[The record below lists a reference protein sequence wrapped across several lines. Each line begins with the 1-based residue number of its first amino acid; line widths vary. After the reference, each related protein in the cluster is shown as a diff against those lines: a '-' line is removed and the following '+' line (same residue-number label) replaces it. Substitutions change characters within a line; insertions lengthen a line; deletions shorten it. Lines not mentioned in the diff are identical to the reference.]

1 MSPTTTATGWTSWPR
16 STRGLGGAVKGAAG
30 HGLRG
35 AGSLLADVL
44 AEAAPRLRI
53 RDAAMLRVHHPGLS
67 DDEIA
72 DVLIRNAARTTA
84 AFGAAIGALAAVE
97 FAAPPTLLA
106 APVQLAAE
114 TLAVAAV
121 EVKLIAELH
130 EVLGQPAFG
139 TGSQR
144 GSAYLMSWV
153 RQRALDPKVGA
164 AGLTALLGVAAKREL
179 RTMLVRRAGR
189 SVTHAGPVPGRRG
202 RRRHRQPPG
211 DQVAGREG
219 DRRAARPAVLII
231 GLSGAGVTCALC
243 RHPFPSRRRT
253 RRCEVLVQ
261 RLDPGVP
268 LPAYAL
274 PGDAGADVVTTV
286 DAELAPGER
295 AVLPTGPGPRPARRG
310 MRCSCTRAPASPPAA
325 ACRW

>member
-1 MSPTTTATGWTSWPR
+1 MTEPELTAAGPEPAATAETAQLGELVAR
-16 STRGLGGAVKGAAG
+16 VANDDGDRMDQLAALARGLGGAVKGAAG

-53 RDAAMLRVHHPGLS
+53 RDAAMLRVHHPGLP

-72 DVLIRNAARTTA
+72 DVLIRNASRTTA

-97 FAAPPTLLA
+97 FAAPPSLLA

-164 AGLTALLGVAAKREL
+164 AGLTALLGVATKREL

-189 SVTHAGPVPGRRG
+189 SVTTLAPFLAGAVAGGIVNRRVTRSLGQKVTAELRG
-202 RRRHRQPPG
+202 RR
-211 DQVAGREG
+211 
-219 DRRAARPAVLII
+219 
-231 GLSGAGVTCALC
+231 
-243 RHPFPSRRRT
+243 
-253 RRCEVLVQ
+253 
-261 RLDPGVP
+261 
-268 LPAYAL
+268 Y
-274 PGDAGADVVTTV
+274 
-286 DAELAPGER
+286 
-295 AVLPTGPGPRPARRG
+295 
-310 MRCSCTRAPASPPAA
+310 
-325 ACRW
+325 

>member
-1 MSPTTTATGWTSWPR
+1 MARLPWQKTEPELTAAGPEPAATAETAQLGELVAR
-16 STRGLGGAVKGAAG
+16 VANDDGDRMDQLAALARGLGGAVKGAAG

-53 RDAAMLRVHHPGLS
+53 RDAAMLRVHHPGLP

-72 DVLIRNAARTTA
+72 DVLIRNASRTTA

-97 FAAPPTLLA
+97 FAAPPSLLA

-164 AGLTALLGVAAKREL
+164 AGLTALLGVATKREL
-179 RTMLVRRAGR
+179 RTVLVRRAGR
-189 SVTHAGPVPGRRG
+189 SVTTLAPFLAGAVAGGIVNRRVTRSLGEKVTAELRG
-202 RRRHRQPPG
+202 RR
-211 DQVAGREG
+211 
-219 DRRAARPAVLII
+219 
-231 GLSGAGVTCALC
+231 
-243 RHPFPSRRRT
+243 
-253 RRCEVLVQ
+253 
-261 RLDPGVP
+261 
-268 LPAYAL
+268 Y
-274 PGDAGADVVTTV
+274 
-286 DAELAPGER
+286 
-295 AVLPTGPGPRPARRG
+295 
-310 MRCSCTRAPASPPAA
+310 
-325 ACRW
+325 

>member
-1 MSPTTTATGWTSWPR
+1 MARLPWQKTEPDPELTAPGPDPAATAETAQLGELVAR
-16 STRGLGGAVKGAAG
+16 VANDDGDRMDQLAALARGLGGAVKGAAG

-44 AEAAPRLRI
+44 ADAAPRLRI
-53 RDAAMLRVHHPGLS
+53 RDAAMLRVHHLGLS

-72 DVLIRNAARTTA
+72 DVLIRNASRTTA

-97 FAAPPTLLA
+97 FAAPPSLLA

-164 AGLTALLGVAAKREL
+164 AGLTALLGVATKREL

-189 SVTHAGPVPGRRG
+189 SVTTLAPFLAGAVAGGIVNRRVTRSLGEKVTAELRG
-202 RRRHRQPPG
+202 RR
-211 DQVAGREG
+211 
-219 DRRAARPAVLII
+219 
-231 GLSGAGVTCALC
+231 
-243 RHPFPSRRRT
+243 
-253 RRCEVLVQ
+253 
-261 RLDPGVP
+261 
-268 LPAYAL
+268 
-274 PGDAGADVVTTV
+274 
-286 DAELAPGER
+286 
-295 AVLPTGPGPRPARRG
+295 
-310 MRCSCTRAPASPPAA
+310 
-325 ACRW
+325 